1 MIKLTFETKL
11 GCFFHYLCQ
20 KNFKFP
26 SSSSVLSSILIV
38 EKKSRCQ
45 MLICKFFIYIKHEWC
60 QYSPGNSD
68 VSRILNT
75 FTWRLK
81 KWLGFGLCKCHWC
94 VHQRASDSWRRSWGK
109 CSASQALLSYRS
121 WRPSPATSHHPPK
134 MPGWGG
140 MFPSVDRPGWPAAW
154 LGVVNFCPTAAPP
167 HTPPLAVWDDL
178 GDAKQE
184 ALNK

>member
-1 MIKLTFETKL
+1 MARTAAFHNILKPNWGEKKGKKKKSKKSAKNKELIKLTFETKL

-38 EKKSRCQ
+38 EKKKRCQ
-45 MLICKFFIYIKHEWC
+45 MLICKFFIYIKHDWC

-81 KWLGFGLCKCHWC
+81 N
-94 VHQRASDSWRRSWGK
+94 DSVWTV
-109 CSASQALLSYRS
+109 QVPLL
-121 WRPSPATSHHPPK
+121 RPSTSVRFLTAFLRQVFSLTCFGFLSFVTAI
-134 MPGWGG
+134 PGNLA
-140 MFPSVDRPGWPAAW
+140 SSSKNAW
-154 LGVVNFCPTAAPP
+154 MGRNVPQC
-167 HTPPLAVWDDL
+167 
-178 GDAKQE
+178 
-184 ALNK
+184 